1 MEESIQPVNLT
12 ILPHGWQCPIANGQS
27 ILEAAL
33 AAGIRLPS
41 SCRNGTCR
49 ACICKLVEGEITY
62 RIEWPG
68 LSFDEKADAWMLPCV
83 AVVAVVSVASVGA
96 MTQNALVIQA
106 PLAVKVSD
114 ED

>member
-41 SCRNGTCR
+41 SGRNGTCR

-83 AVVAVVSVASVGA
+83 AVVSVDSVGA
-96 MTQNALVIQA
+96 MTQNPLVIQA